1 MFIEYLYSAANVFAL
16 PFWALMVVLPSWSV
30 TRRVMSSMWLFVPLA
45 IAYIYCFANSLD
57 PDSINAFA
65 NPTLSALAGLFAD
78 ERVMATGW
86 IHFIVMDLFVG
97 RWIYWQ
103 GQEKGIWTR
112 HSLVLCLFAGPIG
125 LLSHL
130 ITAQIQK
137 RVFGLAQT
145 GLAQNSDL
153 ETLSN

>member
-1 MFIEYLYSAANVFAL
+1 MVIEYLYNGANLFAL
-16 PFWALMVVLPSWSV
+16 PFWTLMVILPGWSV
-30 TRRVMSSMWLFVPLA
+30 TRRVMGSALMFVPLA
-45 IAYIYCFANSLD
+45 LAYLYCFANSLD
-57 PDSINAFA
+57 PDSMASFA

-86 IHFIVMDLFVG
+86 IHYIVMDLFVG

-112 HSLVLCLFAGPIG
+112 HSLLLCLFAGPVG

-130 ITAQIQK
+130 ITTQLQE
-137 RVFGLAQT
+137 RVFGL
-145 GLAQNSDL
+145 SDVSGAEML
-153 ETLSN
+153 G